1 MVVESRASKSSNDQ
15 ILFAG
20 HQCFNVVQEKEKA
33 MAMQLCSYSYI
44 MCIPIL
50 KDLRIYF
57 VYTQCILSKIW
68 PWNPLPNFQLTF
80 KISIL
85 QNSRW
90 ECLVIE
96 LKFAS

>member
-1 MVVESRASKSSNDQ
+1 MVVESRASKSNNHQ

-20 HQCFNVVQEKEKA
+20 HQCFNIVQQKEKA
-33 MAMQLCSYSYI
+33 MAIQLCCYSHI
-44 MCIPIL
+44 MCIPML
-50 KDLRIYF
+50 KDLRNF
-57 VYTQCILSKIW
+57 VYTQCILSKIC
-68 PWNPLPNFQLTF
+68 PWNPLPSFQLTF

-96 LKFAS
+96 FKFAS

>member
-1 MVVESRASKSSNDQ
+1 M
-15 ILFAG
+15 
-20 HQCFNVVQEKEKA
+20 
-33 MAMQLCSYSYI
+33 M
-44 MCIPIL
+44 

-85 QNSRW
+85 QNLRW